1 MTSRLNN
8 DADSAVELHRL
19 LTASITRH
27 YGLTEMVAAALADD
41 IASELRK
48 EAGGTEIYI
57 PQPSRAA
64 RNQDIR
70 NDFDGSNIDG
80 LAMKYSLSRRQI
92 ERIVFNSDT
101 PPLQDVAQS

>member
-19 LTASITRH
+19 LTASLTRH

-41 IASELRK
+41 IASELRS
-48 EAGGTEIYI
+48 EIYI